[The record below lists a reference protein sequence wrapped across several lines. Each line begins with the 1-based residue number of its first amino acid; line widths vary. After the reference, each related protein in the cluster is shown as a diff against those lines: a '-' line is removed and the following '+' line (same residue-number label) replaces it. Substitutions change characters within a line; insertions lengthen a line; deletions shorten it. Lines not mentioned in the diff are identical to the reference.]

1 MILFNGQIISE
12 NKSNLK
18 NNIVKFEQLNIDLN
32 NLKSGTIKQPKLQE
46 TSTLILLNVFLT
58 LELIAYLIVSNTK
71 KRNYYCFK

>member
-12 NKSNLK
+12 NKSDLK

-46 TSTLILLNVFLT
+46 TSTLIF
-58 LELIAYLIVSNTK
+58 
-71 KRNYYCFK
+71 